1 MANQGSLPFC
11 RSVSVWRSKKDTL
24 STRTTEKLDLVAYD
38 GHAELRFRFGPS
50 NKMVWF
56 FYCCCCLGYE
66 SVVSFSINILLRRD
80 VLIIELGLFLGNF
93 VKSVHRIELVEQKM
107 EMLKAEKEFDK
118 FEVWFI
124 VSYCFKIYKILAQ

>member
-56 FYCCCCLGYE
+56 FI
-66 SVVSFSINILLRRD
+66 VVVAWVTKVSFRS
-80 VLIIELGLFLGNF
+80 
-93 VKSVHRIELVEQKM
+93 Q
-107 EMLKAEKEFDK
+107 
-118 FEVWFI
+118 
-124 VSYCFKIYKILAQ
+124 